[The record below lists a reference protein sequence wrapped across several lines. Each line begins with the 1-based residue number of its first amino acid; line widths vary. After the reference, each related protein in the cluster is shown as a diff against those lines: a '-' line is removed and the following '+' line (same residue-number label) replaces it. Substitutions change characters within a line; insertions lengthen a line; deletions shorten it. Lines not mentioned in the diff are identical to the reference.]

1 MTDRRDGHKPPNT
14 LLAGLMGTLRPFTGA
29 IAVVR
34 GDGWAANLCGQLV
47 IAPDGADPYAVR
59 LQQCGCHLHV
69 DWERAVRFT
78 YHDEDVGYGPEPMVA
93 LRDAGGTALVRLFY
107 QPQDRDRLRAAL
119 RNLVTDLRAA
129 GSA

>member
-1 MTDRRDGHKPPNT
+1 MTDGRDGHKPPNT
-14 LLAGLMGTLRPFTGA
+14 LLARLMETLRPFTGA

-34 GDGWAANLCGQLV
+34 GDGWSANLCGQLV

-78 YHDEDVGYGPEPMVA
+78 YHDEDIGYGPEPMVA
-93 LRDAGGTALVRLFY
+93 LRDAEGAVLVRLYY

-119 RNLVTDLRAA
+119 RDLVTDLRAV
-129 GSA
+129 GSG